1 MKNYYKI
8 LELNDN
14 CSEEDIKKQYKI
26 LAMKYHPDKGGDVEK
41 FKDISEAYQILIDPN
56 KRANYN
62 NNNINN
68 ELNSVINAND
78 LFKAFFSGRNNNI
91 FNYRES
97 LSTNKSNI
105 NIDHLFNNLSI
116 NTNNLS
122 INTNNINN
130 NIINETRQIY
140 MLGNIKLEKII
151 QNKNGQKTE
160 IIIETNLTTGEKKQK
175 IRQIR

>member
-8 LELNDN
+8 LELDNN

-26 LAMKYHPDKGGDVEK
+26 LAMKYHPDKGGDEEK
-41 FKDISEAYQILIDPN
+41 FKDVSEAYQILIDSN
-56 KRANYN
+56 KRENY

-68 ELNSVINAND
+68 KLNSVMDAND
-78 LFKAFFSGRNNNI
+78 LFKAFFSGSNNNI

-105 NIDHLFNNLSI
+105 NINHLFNNLSM
-116 NTNNLS
+116 
-122 INTNNINN
+122 NINNVDN

-160 IIIETNLTTGEKKQK
+160 IIIETNLVTGEKKQK

>member
-1 MKNYYKI
+1 D
-8 LELNDN
+8 E
-14 CSEEDIKKQYKI
+14 
-26 LAMKYHPDKGGDVEK
+26 EK
-41 FKDISEAYQILIDPN
+41 FKDVSEAYQVLIDSN
-56 KRANYN
+56 KRTNY

-68 ELNSVINAND
+68 ELNSVVDAND
-78 LFKAFFSGRNNNI
+78 LFKAFFSGNNNNI

-97 LSTNKSNI
+97 LSRNKSNI
-105 NIDHLFNNLSI
+105 NIDKLFNNLSLNI
-116 NTNNLS
+116 
-122 INTNNINN
+122 NNINN

-175 IRQIR
+175 FRQIR

>member
-1 MKNYYKI
+1 
-8 LELNDN
+8 
-14 CSEEDIKKQYKI
+14 
-26 LAMKYHPDKGGDVEK
+26 MKYHPDKGGDEEK
-41 FKDISEAYQILIDPN
+41 FKDVSEAYQVLIDSN
-56 KRANYN
+56 KRTNY

-68 ELNSVINAND
+68 ELNSVVDAND
-78 LFKAFFSGRNNNI
+78 LFKAFFSGNNNNI

-97 LSTNKSNI
+97 LSRNKSNI
-105 NIDHLFNNLSI
+105 NIDKLFNNLSLNI
-116 NTNNLS
+116 
-122 INTNNINN
+122 NNINN

-175 IRQIR
+175 FRQIR

>member
-8 LELNDN
+8 LELNNN
-14 CSEEDIKKQYKI
+14 CSEDDIKKQYKI
-26 LAMKYHPDKGGDVEK
+26 LAMKYHPDKGGDEEK
-41 FKDISEAYQILIDPN
+41 FKDVSEAYQVLIDSN
-56 KRANYN
+56 KRTNY

-68 ELNSVINAND
+68 ELNSVVDAND
-78 LFKAFFSGRNNNI
+78 LFKAFFSGNNNNI

-97 LSTNKSNI
+97 LSRNKSNI
-105 NIDHLFNNLSI
+105 NIDKLFNNLSLNI
-116 NTNNLS
+116 
-122 INTNNINN
+122 NNINN

-175 IRQIR
+175 FRQIR